1 MIGETARKGD
11 RRATLLALRD
21 RLADELDD
29 CDSKRDVAALALR
42 LQSVLAEL
50 AEFPDKSVEPTP
62 LEQLQARREARQAG
76 RPLPEFRRAD

>member
-1 MIGETARKGD
+1 MIGKTARQGD

-21 RLADELDD
+21 RLADELDS

-50 AEFPDKSVEPTP
+50 AEIPEKGLEPTP
-62 LEQLQARREARQAG
+62 LEVLKARREARRAG
-76 RPLPEFRRAD
+76 HPLPRADLG